1 MGGLIGLAI
10 VGHTDRASG
19 VSIAEDPTLVG
30 HECVNVACER
40 GAGAVEVTGAL
51 VPDFGDELGVDD
63 SLDVGLP
70 DVPDALVEDSQIDK
84 RELMGEQ
91 VEVLADRDCGFEV
104 AVPVVV
110 ETEICFET
118 TELDEG
124 RVAFGQGEEDL
135 GVE

>member
-1 MGGLIGLAI
+1 MCGDVDAAPGVA
-10 VGHTDRASG
+10 VGEDAS
-19 VSIAEDPTLVG
+19 LVG
-30 HECVNVACER
+30 EHGVDVACER

-63 SLDVGLP
+63 SFDVGLP

-91 VEVLADRDCGFEV
+91 VEVFADRDSGFEV

>member
-1 MGGLIGLAI
+1 MCGDVDAAPGVA
-10 VGHTDRASG
+10 VGEDAS
-19 VSIAEDPTLVG
+19 LVG
-30 HECVNVACER
+30 EHGVDVACER

-63 SLDVGLP
+63 SFDVGLP